1 MPVHRFWA
9 MLMEDCV
16 TAYYSHPWAWDEI
29 GFGGP
34 AYPRG
39 YMRLENGLPEP
50 WEKDEQR
57 YDWNAPVDS
66 LSELDGE
73 GRSSRTWIT
82 AWPRRKSLM
91 PHRLGPMQTLPSPMQ
106 SIRRK

>member
-9 MLMEDCV
+9 MLMEDCI

-57 YDWNAPVDS
+57 YEWNAPVDS
-66 LSELDGE
+66 LSELEEEVHLLNIDRCTVME
-73 GRSSRTWIT
+73 EATDAAPPRVDADAPIT
-82 AWPRRKSLM
+82 DA
-91 PHRLGPMQTLPSPMQ
+91 
-106 SIRRK
+106 SI